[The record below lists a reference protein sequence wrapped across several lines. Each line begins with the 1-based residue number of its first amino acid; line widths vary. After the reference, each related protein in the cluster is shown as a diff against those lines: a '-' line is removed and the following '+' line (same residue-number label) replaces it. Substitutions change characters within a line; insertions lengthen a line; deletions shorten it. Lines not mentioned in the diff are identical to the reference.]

1 MHMIEQILNAIEI
14 NGYLISRLSISG
26 IYFTSKSPAQM
37 NQNPIAIAIRTT
49 DNRFIEKFSVEMKI
63 IMIKDPLKLILFPN
77 LIACLPMIWE
87 N

>member
-1 MHMIEQILNAIEI
+1 MIEQILIAIEI

-37 NQNPIAIAIRTT
+37 NQNPIAIRTT

-63 IMIKDPLKLILFPN
+63 IMIKDPLKVILFPN

>member
-1 MHMIEQILNAIEI
+1 MHMIEQILIAIEI

-37 NQNPIAIAIRTT
+37 NQNPIAIRTT

-63 IMIKDPLKLILFPN
+63 IMIKDPLKVILFPN

>member
-37 NQNPIAIAIRTT
+37 NQNPIAIRTT

-63 IMIKDPLKLILFPN
+63 IMIKDPLKVILFPN